1 MKVEVI
7 RQYSVFMP
15 NRPGALSRLT
25 KLFTDQNV
33 NILGIA
39 SEVRDDSGLVRIAVG
54 PEQDAS
60 AILSKGGFPSV
71 ESSLLSVEAPDKPG
85 TLMRISDAL
94 GDGKINITTVYATAL
109 GGQVSRILIACENT
123 DRARAVLEGLSL

>member
-7 RQYSVFMP
+7 KQYSVFMP
-15 NRPGALSRLT
+15 NKPGALSRLT

-39 SEVRDDSGLVRIAVG
+39 SEVRDDSGLVRIAVDR
-54 PEQDAS
+54 EQDAS
-60 AILSKGGFPSV
+60 TILSKGGFSSV
-71 ESSLLSVEAPDKPG
+71 ESNLLSVEAPDRPG
-85 TLMRISDAL
+85 TLRKIADAL
-94 GDGKINITTVYATAL
+94 GDGKVNITTVYATAL

-123 DRARAVLEGLSL
+123 DKARAILEGLG